1 MSGWE
6 ASVGVYICQVGR
18 VELGGERER
27 ERERGRET
35 GDGRREGERE
45 GGALLGQAE
54 EEEEE
59 GFPVR
64 G

>member
-1 MSGWE
+1 MGD
-6 ASVGVYICQVGR
+6 YICQVGR

-27 ERERGRET
+27 EIGRERERET

-54 EEEEE
+54 EQEE